1 MANNIQHGTTRRI
14 RTLHQLQLEKARLK
28 TDLVRSEDKIK
39 SNYKAILSA
48 FALKNLISTFSELT
62 GTPSFISQF
71 VSLGVNWLAA
81 RKKKKKK
88 KQGKTAE
95 EEIKNEE

>member
-1 MANNIQHGTTRRI
+1 MATNIQRGTTGRI

-28 TDLVRSEDKIK
+28 TELVRSEDKIK
-39 SNYKAILSA
+39 SNYKAILTA
-48 FALKNLISTFSELT
+48 FALKNILSTVGELT

-71 VSLGVNWLAA
+71 VSLGLNWLAT

-88 KQGKTAE
+88 KQGKPAE
-95 EEIKNEE
+95 EEIKDEE